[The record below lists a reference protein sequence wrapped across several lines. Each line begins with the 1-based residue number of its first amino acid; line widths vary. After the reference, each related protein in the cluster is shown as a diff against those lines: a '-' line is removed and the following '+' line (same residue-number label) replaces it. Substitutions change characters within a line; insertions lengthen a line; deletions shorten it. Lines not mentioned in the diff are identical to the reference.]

1 MSKVYDNKR
10 LVNLQS
16 LILFSLLKLWFQL
29 PLLWRAFSFRSV
41 LRCIVILWLVPH
53 SKRNMRRASSL
64 PPLHVS
70 RWKGKRQFLSAL
82 LFLVFKLERGGK
94 KYAVNGGRNNRET
107 INKNREALYDDGL
120 LERRP
125 PFSILFFPFFPPFAC
140 RIVQVQQIS
149 LKRSTFCRA
158 SRRPLCSSR
167 ALSLSQLLWCP

>member
-1 MSKVYDNKR
+1 MSKVDDNKR

-53 SKRNMRRASSL
+53 SKRNMRVRFL
-64 PPLHVS
+64 LFTFPGG
-70 RWKGKRQFLSAL
+70 KGKRQFLSAL